1 MNSFEK
7 LYIERLPITHN
18 ILRTIRLLGE
28 FKGKQELFTR
38 QTPQLLETL
47 RQAAIIQSTE
57 SSNRIEGVTAP
68 LERIKALVAEKT
80 TPRNRS
86 EQEILGYR
94 DVLNKIHTSFADI
107 PVTANVV
114 LQFHRDLYSYTEG
127 EGGKWKTVDNQII
140 EKFPDGTEFI
150 RFKTVSAFATADAME
165 RLHRAFNASRNSGEF
180 ESLLLIP
187 AYVLDFL
194 CIHPFLDGNGRMSRL
209 LTLLLLYQA
218 GYEVGR
224 YISLEKLVEKTKESY
239 YEALNISSRGW
250 HEGKHDL
257 TPWME
262 YFLGLLIAAYREF
275 EERVGILTTAR
286 GAKTQMI
293 LEAVRH
299 LPETFRI
306 TDVERACP
314 QVKRDLIRKVLNRL
328 RTDGKLEQEGRGLG
342 AVWRRSG
349 TEFSAS
355 ELINEAKP

>member
-18 ILRTIRLLGE
+18 ILRSIRLLGE

-38 QTPQLLETL
+38 QIPQLLETL

-68 LERIKALVAEKT
+68 IERIKALVAEKT
-80 TPRNRS
+80 TPRDRS

-94 DVLNKIHTSFADI
+94 DVLNTIHTSYPEI
-107 PVTANVV
+107 PITTNVV
-114 LQFHRDLYSYTEG
+114 LQFHGNIYRYTESQ
-127 EGGKWKTVDNQII
+127 GGRWKSVDNEIR
-140 EKFPDGTEFI
+140 EVLPDGTRYI
-150 RFKTVSAFATADAME
+150 RFKPVSAFATADAME

-224 YISLEKLVEKTKESY
+224 YISLERLIERTAESY
-239 YEALNISSRGW
+239 YDVLQKSSQGW
-250 HEGKHDL
+250 REGEHDL
-257 TPWME
+257 SPWIE
-262 YFLGLLIAAYREF
+262 YFLGILVFAYREL
-275 EERVGILTTAR
+275 EES
-286 GAKTQMI
+286 
-293 LEAVRH
+293 
-299 LPETFRI
+299 
-306 TDVERACP
+306 VERLA
-314 QVKRDLIRKVLNRL
+314 N
-328 RTDGKLEQEGRGLG
+328 G
-342 AVWRRSG
+342 
-349 TEFSAS
+349 
-355 ELINEAKP
+355 